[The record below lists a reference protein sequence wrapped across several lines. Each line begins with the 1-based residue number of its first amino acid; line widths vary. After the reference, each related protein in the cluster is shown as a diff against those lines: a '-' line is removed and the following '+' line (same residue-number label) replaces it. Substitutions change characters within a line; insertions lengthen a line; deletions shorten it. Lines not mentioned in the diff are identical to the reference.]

1 MSSRLGGTRVIV
13 CLRTN
18 QIFELNRTGARIWEL
33 MTSSATPD
41 AAVSQLLDEF
51 DVTRE
56 VAAAELRE
64 LQQRLLDA
72 GLIEI
77 ADAS

>member
-1 MSSRLGGTRVIV
+1 MSSRLGGTQVLV

-33 MTSSATPD
+33 MTSSASPD

-56 VAAAELRE
+56 VAAAELLQ

-72 GLIEI
+72 DLIEI
-77 ADAS
+77 SNAP